1 MSSQQAVE
9 IAGKHTSPTKA
20 AQEITQV
27 CRQRWLNETGSR
39 MCDDI
44 TAVVVNI
51 DGTNSP
57 GDERLASSV
66 TGSARKSL
74 R

>member
-51 DGTNSP
+51 DGQTAS
-57 GDERLASSV
+57 GDDRGASSM
-66 TGSARKSL
+66 TGSRKSY